1 MYQNTEAVIE
11 RLDRIEESI
20 SSNHKEQWLNIRGVA
35 KYSSLSISK
44 LRRAVAGGELNL
56 SIFGD
61 FLVKFVVKLKASKR
75 GGRLLFKTR
84 WVDKWLNG

>member
-44 LRRAVAGGELNL
+44 IRRSVASGE
-56 SIFGD
+56 
-61 FLVKFVVKLKASKR
+61 LKASKR

>member
-1 MYQNTEAVIE
+1 MLNQAVLE
-11 RLDRIEESI
+11 RLDKIEESI
-20 SSNHKEQWLNIRGVA
+20 SSNHKEQGLNIRGVA

-44 LRRAVAGGELNL
+44 IRRSVASGE
-56 SIFGD
+56 
-61 FLVKFVVKLKASKR
+61 LKASKR

>member
-1 MYQNTEAVIE
+1 MLNQAVLE
-11 RLDRIEESI
+11 RLDKIEESI

-44 LRRAVAGGELNL
+44 IRRSIASGE
-56 SIFGD
+56 
-61 FLVKFVVKLKASKR
+61 LKASKR

-84 WVDKWLNG
+84 WVDIWLNG

>member
-1 MYQNTEAVIE
+1 MLNQAVLE
-11 RLDRIEESI
+11 RLDKIEESI

-44 LRRAVAGGELNL
+44 IRRSVASGE
-56 SIFGD
+56 
-61 FLVKFVVKLKASKR
+61 LKASKR

>member
-44 LRRAVAGGELNL
+44 LRRAVAGGEL
-56 SIFGD
+56 
-61 FLVKFVVKLKASKR
+61 KASKR